1 MRAPTPGG
9 DTVLIGVDM
18 LLLERLVIGGFLG
31 ALAVVV
37 AFGPELR
44 QALVR
49 LRQRG
54 APDRRAIGVE
64 HTAS

>member
-1 MRAPTPGG
+1 MLTG
-9 DTVLIGVDM
+9 IDM
-18 LLLERLVIGGFLG
+18 LLLERLLIGGFLG

-49 LRQRG
+49 LRRRG
-54 APDRRAIGVE
+54 TPDRRPFGVKP
-64 HTAS
+64 TAP

>member
-1 MRAPTPGG
+1 
-9 DTVLIGVDM
+9 VLIGVDM
-18 LLLERLVIGGFLG
+18 LLLERLVIGGLLG
-31 ALAVVV
+31 AFAVVV

-54 APDRRAIGVE
+54 PPDRRAIGVE